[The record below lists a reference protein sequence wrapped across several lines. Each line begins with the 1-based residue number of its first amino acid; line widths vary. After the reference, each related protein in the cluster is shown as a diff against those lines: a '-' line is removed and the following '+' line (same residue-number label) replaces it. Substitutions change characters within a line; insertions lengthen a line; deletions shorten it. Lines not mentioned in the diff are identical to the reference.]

1 MAEMQATRALLKEVA
16 PRLLAQKNVLATG
29 VGYKVVNGQVSSE
42 FSLVCSVERKL
53 SKSDLSAK
61 DQIPA
66 EMNGVQT
73 DVVQSGRFRA
83 LALPTERFRPA
94 PGGVS
99 VGHYEITAG
108 TFGCLVRRGSEL
120 FMLSNNHVLANSNAA
135 QVGDAILQPGP
146 IDGGTL
152 NNDQIAILEDF
163 IPIVFPGGGSSCK
176 LANAAGAVF
185 NVTSGLLGSHARM
198 QVITTRA
205 VDNLVDAAIARPLN
219 PDDVTADIFQ
229 IGAINGTAEGVLGMA
244 VQKSGRTTG
253 HTQDVIKQ
261 IDVTVNVQ
269 YGSQTATFS
278 DQLLAGPM
286 SQGGDSGS
294 AILSDQKELVGLLFA
309 GSGSSTIMN
318 RIQNVF
324 TLLNLSL

>member
-1 MAEMQATRALLKEVA
+1 MAEMKTARALLKEVA
-16 PRLLAQKNVLATG
+16 PRLLTQKNVLATG

-42 FSLVCSVERKL
+42 LSVICSVEQKL
-53 SKSDLSAK
+53 AKSQLSPK
-61 DQIPA
+61 DKIPA
-66 EMNGVQT
+66 EMGGVAT

-83 LALPTERFRPA
+83 LALPTDRFRPA
-94 PGGVS
+94 PGGIS
-99 VGHYEITAG
+99 IGHYEITAG
-108 TFGCLVRRGSEL
+108 TFSCLVKRGNEL
-120 FMLSNNHVLANSNAA
+120 FILSNNHVLANSNAA
-135 QVGDAILQPGP
+135 QKGDAILQPGP

-152 NNDQIAILEDF
+152 ANDQIATLEDF
-163 IPIVFPGGGSSCK
+163 VPIVFPGGGSSCK
-176 LANAAGAVF
+176 LANVAGAVF
-185 NVTSGLLGSHARM
+185 NVTSGLMGSHARM

-205 VDNLVDAAIARPLN
+205 VENLVDAAIARPLN
-219 PDDVTADIFQ
+219 PADVGADIFQ
-229 IGAINGTAEGVLGMA
+229 IGTINGVAEGVLGMA

-253 HTQDVIKQ
+253 HTQDVIRQ

-278 DQLLAGPM
+278 DQLIAGPM

-309 GSGSSTIMN
+309 GSGNSTIMN

-324 TLLNLSL
+324 TQLNLSL